1 MDFTAPNPITPERL
15 MGFTFGFAPPVIIET
30 GIRLGVFDLLDKGAR
45 SIGEITAC
53 SGASAR
59 GLRIVLNALVGLEL
73 LAKDRLER
81 YLLTPESAQFLV
93 SSKPTFHG
101 AFFMLTSERMLS
113 EWGKLCTIVR
123 SGQPTHRINE
133 EESGTKFFQQFV
145 EDIFPIHFPA
155 ARYLA
160 QTLQLSNLTAPFSV
174 LDLAAGSGV
183 WSVAMA
189 KESPHVVVT
198 AIDWPG
204 IIPITKKV
212 TQREEVAPRYRFVAN
227 DLLAADFGSGHSA
240 AILGHI
246 LHSEGEERS
255 RRLLKKAFDAL
266 APGGTVAIAE
276 ILVDPDRRGPLPELL
291 FAVNM
296 LVNSESG
303 DTFSLEEISNWLEDA
318 YFDQVRTIDAPGLA
332 RKIILAT
339 KPNDRSPPGC
349 QRHTS
354 SRTTSVGV
362 DQWR

>member
-1 MDFTAPNPITPERL
+1 
-15 MGFTFGFAPPVIIET
+15 MGFTFGFAPPVVIET
-30 GIRLGVFDLLDKGAR
+30 GIRLGIFDLLDQGAR
-45 SIGEITAC
+45 PIGEIAAS

-59 GLRIVLNALVGLEL
+59 GLRIVLNALVGLDL

-81 YLLTPESAQFLV
+81 YSLTPESAQFLV
-93 SSKPTFHG
+93 SGKPTFHG

-113 EWGKLCTIVR
+113 EWGKLCSVVR
-123 SGQPTHRINE
+123 SGRPTHRINE

-155 ARYLA
+155 ARCLA

-189 KESPHVVVT
+189 KESPHVAVT

-212 TQREEVAPRYRFVAN
+212 TEREGVAPRYQFIAN
-227 DLLAADFGSGHSA
+227 DLLAANFGSGHSA
-240 AILGHI
+240 AVLGHI

-255 RRLLKKAFDAL
+255 HRLLKKTFNAL
-266 APGGTVAIAE
+266 APGGTIAIAE
-276 ILVDPDRRGPLPELL
+276 ILVDPDRKGPLPALL

-303 DTFSLEEISNWLEDA
+303 DTFSLEEISAWLDA
-318 YFDQVRTIDAPGLA
+318 AHFDLVRTVDAPGLA

-339 KPNDRSPPGC
+339 KPS
-349 QRHTS
+349 H
-354 SRTTSVGV
+354 
-362 DQWR
+362 